1 MGLAGDR
8 RRVVVLFTATDQLS
22 GEYVG
27 TGEGDSCPLLNRCT
41 DARLLEA
48 VQGVRLYA
56 DLNGPGVYAA
66 HLVSRIMLIST
77 SAPSPGL
84 LATLYLNRS
93 QVFNQFSFWAILIL
107 VLYE

>member
-1 MGLAGDR
+1 M
-8 RRVVVLFTATDQLS
+8 S
-22 GEYVG
+22 GQG
-27 TGEGDSCPLLNRCT
+27 RGDSCPLLNRCT

-56 DLNGPGVYAA
+56 DLSGPGVYAA

-77 SAPSPGL
+77 SAPSPAL
-84 LATLYLNRS
+84 LATLYLDRS
-93 QVFNQFSFWAILIL
+93 YVFNQFRFGAILIL

>member
-1 MGLAGDR
+1 MLGQGR
-8 RRVVVLFTATDQLS
+8 
-22 GEYVG
+22 
-27 TGEGDSCPLLNRCT
+27 GDSCPLLNRCT

-56 DLNGPGVYAA
+56 DLSGPGVYAA

-84 LATLYLNRS
+84 LATLYLVGRCH
-93 QVFNQFSFWAILIL
+93 VFNQFSIFGYSNFGSPLLIL
-107 VLYE
+107 NS